1 MLNKPQDTAMRY
13 PNPLDAEKFAEWVV
27 AHEQEVVRVAR
38 AGDRFL
44 DPICLFLNSQLL
56 PSERPVRY
64 LVEQG
69 VFKTR
74 LGREI
79 GAPEWV
85 DNYWGALEWWAG
97 HGERVTVDL
106 VLEAIA
112 HALYLE
118 CVKAKVRREMSQR
131 DGE

>member
-1 MLNKPQDTAMRY
+1 MSNQQQDTAMYR
-13 PNPLDAEKFAEWVV
+13 NPFDAEKFAEWLVRN
-27 AHEQEVVRVAR
+27 EREVRSSAR

-44 DPICLFLNSQLL
+44 DPICLFLNSQLFDC
-56 PSERPVRY
+56 ERPVKY

-79 GAPEWV
+79 DAPEWV
-85 DNYWGALEWWAG
+85 NNYWGALEWKAG
-97 HGERVTVDL
+97 GCGNRVTVDI

-112 HALYLE
+112 DALYLE
-118 CVKAKVRREMSQR
+118 CVKAKVRRELGR

>member
-1 MLNKPQDTAMRY
+1 MFHNAGHRTMRY
-13 PNPLDAEKFAEWVV
+13 PNPFDAERFAEWVV
-27 AHEQEVVRVAR
+27 SHEQEIVRVAR

-44 DPICLFLNSQLL
+44 DPICLFLNSQIL
-56 PSERPVRY
+56 PSERPVKY
-64 LVEQG
+64 LVEMG

-79 GAPEWV
+79 DAPEWV

-118 CVKAKVRREMSQR
+118 CVKAKVRRELRR

>member
-1 MLNKPQDTAMRY
+1 MRY
-13 PNPLDAEKFAEWVV
+13 PNPFDFERFAEWVV
-27 AHEQEVVRVAR
+27 AHEREVAASAR

-44 DPICLFLNSQLL
+44 DPICLFLNSQIP
-56 PSERPVRY
+56 PSERPVKY
-64 LVEQG
+64 LVEMG

-79 GAPEWV
+79 DAPEWV
-85 DNYWGALEWWAG
+85 DNYLNSLTWHAG
-97 HGERVTVDL
+97 GLGKSVTVDL

-112 HALYLE
+112 SALYLE
-118 CVKAKVRREMSQR
+118 CVKAKVRRELGR